1 MTFQAGAA
9 LPCRPTVA
17 HSKHAIGMAVGM
29 GVLWKQ
35 LRPVKDKV
43 GQDRTVFQG
52 HRQSCVFM
60 ASLVYQ

>member
-35 LRPVKDKV
+35 LTPVKDRM
-43 GQDRTVFQG
+43 GQDCSKDIDRVVCLWQ
-52 HRQSCVFM
+52 
-60 ASLVYQ
+60 A